1 VLKQTAIKFALLIFA
16 CLMVILARG
25 ADQPL
30 SVDDIRLLL
39 IGGGAPA
46 KIASLIEQRGI
57 SFHLTPELE
66 KKFKDDGADS
76 SVIRALQKAENK
88 PALKAASER
97 PAAATKQQ
105 PSASSS
111 SPSSSTDRQVAE
123 TLATIE
129 DHPAADNQPAQPSPE
144 LKRSK
149 SAQKTSVAPAPAA
162 SPLATEVA
170 RARNVNPEPKPAKAD
185 LGDPAPGQ
193 IQNIVQEFAAKEKLF
208 KEARNNYTYH
218 QSNKVEEFGAD
229 GDIDGVYEQEWDILY
244 DDSGK
249 RIERVTY
256 APTETLKRLILTKE
270 DLYAFRNTNPFVLT
284 SDELSEYEVKYLG
297 HVKVDEIT
305 AYVFSVRPKEL
316 QKGRQYFQGVIW
328 VDDRDLQIV
337 KSEGKPVPEPKTK
350 GNENLFPRFTTYRE
364 QIDGK
369 YWFPTYTTA
378 EDTLYFSTGSV
389 HMKEIIR
396 YSEYKQFKSKTR
408 ILSATPT
415 DQPNAKPIPE
425 TPPPNEK

>member
-1 VLKQTAIKFALLIFA
+1 VVKKTVTQFILLFFV
-16 CLMVILARG
+16 CLLAILARG

-46 KIASLIEQRGI
+46 KIVSLIDQRGI

-66 KKFKDDGADS
+66 KKLKDDGADN
-76 SVIRALQKAENK
+76 SVIVALHKAENK
-88 PALKAASER
+88 PALKTAN
-97 PAAATKQQ
+97 PQPIATPEKQ
-105 PSASSS
+105 PSASASSS
-111 SPSSSTDRQVAE
+111 SADRQVAE
-123 TLATIE
+123 TLASLN
-129 DHPAADNQPAQPSPE
+129 DHPAPDDHPAQSSPE
-144 LKRSK
+144 LKRPN
-149 SAQKTSVAPAPAA
+149 SAQRTTAAPTPAA
-162 SPLATEVA
+162 SPLSREVA
-170 RARNVNPEPKPAKAD
+170 QASAASPEAKPTKVD
-185 LGDPAPGQ
+185 LSDPSPDQ
-193 IQNIVQEFAAKEKLF
+193 IQKIIQEFAAKEKLF

-218 QSNKVEEFGAD
+218 QSNKVEEFDAN

-244 DDSGK
+244 DDNGQ

-256 APTETLKRLILTKE
+256 APADTLKRLILTKE

-284 SDELSEYEVKYLG
+284 SDELPEYEIKYLG

-316 QKGRQYFQGVIW
+316 KKGRQYFQGVIW

-350 GNENLFPRFTTYRE
+350 GGENLFPRFTTYRE

-369 YWFPTYTTA
+369 YWFPTFTTA

-415 DQPNAKPIPE
+415 DQPNAKPIQEAPAK
-425 TPPPNEK
+425 EKQ

>member
-1 VLKQTAIKFALLIFA
+1 MCLIG
-16 CLMVILARG
+16 ILARG

-39 IGGGAPA
+39 IGGGAPS
-46 KIASLIEQRGI
+46 KIVSLIEQRGI

-66 KKFKDDGADS
+66 KKLKDDGADN
-76 SVIRALQKAENK
+76 SVIGALQKAENEPAQK
-88 PALKAASER
+88 PANQR
-97 PAAATKQQ
+97 PVAAAKKQS
-105 PSASSS
+105 SASAS
-111 SPSSSTDRQVAE
+111 SSSTDRQVAE
-123 TLATIE
+123 TLASLD
-129 DHPAADNQPAQPSPE
+129 DHAVTNDHQAQSSPE
-144 LKRSK
+144 LKRPK
-149 SAQKTSVAPAPAA
+149 SVQKTSAAPTPGV
-162 SPLATEVA
+162 SPLSTEVA
-170 RARNVNPEPKPAKAD
+170 QARASNPEAKPAKVD
-185 LGDPAPGQ
+185 LSDPSPDQ
-193 IQNIVQEFAAKEKLF
+193 IQKIIQEFATKEKLF

-244 DDSGK
+244 DDNGQ

-256 APTETLKRLILTKE
+256 APADTLKRLILTKE

-284 SDELSEYEVKYLG
+284 SDELPEYEIKYLG

-305 AYVFSVRPKEL
+305 AYVFSVRPREL
-316 QKGRQYFQGVIW
+316 QKGKQYFQGVIW

-350 GNENLFPRFTTYRE
+350 GGENLFPRFKTYRE

-369 YWFPTYTTA
+369 YWFPTFTTA

-415 DQPNAKPIPE
+415 DQPNAKPIQE
-425 TPPPNEK
+425 APPQPKQ

>member
-1 VLKQTAIKFALLIFA
+1 MVKKTGTQFILLFFV
-16 CLMVILARG
+16 CLVEILARG
-25 ADQPL
+25 AEQPL
-30 SVDDIRLLL
+30 NVDDVRLLL

-46 KIASLIEQRGI
+46 KIVSLIEQRGI

-66 KKFKDDGADS
+66 KKLKDDGADD
-76 SVIRALQKAENK
+76 SVIVALHKAGNK
-88 PALKAASER
+88 PVQKTANPR
-97 PAAATKQQ
+97 PVATPKKL
-105 PSASSS
+105 PSTSASSS
-111 SPSSSTDRQVAE
+111 SADRQVAE
-123 TLATIE
+123 TLASLNDRPAPD
-129 DHPAADNQPAQPSPE
+129 DHPAQSSPE
-144 LKRSK
+144 LKRPNS
-149 SAQKTSVAPAPAA
+149 SQNTSGAPPPAA
-162 SPLATEVA
+162 SPLNTEVA
-170 RARNVNPEPKPAKAD
+170 RGRAASPEANPAKPD
-185 LGDPAPGQ
+185 LSDPSPDQ
-193 IQNIVQEFAAKEKLF
+193 IQKIIQEFAAKEKLF
-208 KEARNNYTYH
+208 QEARNNYTYH
-218 QSNKVEEFGAD
+218 QSNKVEEFDAN

-244 DDSGK
+244 DDNGK

-256 APTETLKRLILTKE
+256 APADTLKRLILTKE

-284 SDELSEYEVKYLG
+284 SDELPEYEIKYLG

-305 AYVFSVRPKEL
+305 AYVFSVRPREL
-316 QKGRQYFQGVIW
+316 QKGKQYFQGVIW

-350 GNENLFPRFTTYRE
+350 GGENLFPRFTTYRE

-369 YWFPTYTTA
+369 YWFPTFTTA

-415 DQPNAKPIPE
+415 DQPNAKPIQEAPAK
-425 TPPPNEK
+425 EKQ

>member
-1 VLKQTAIKFALLIFA
+1 
-16 CLMVILARG
+16 MGILARG

-39 IGGGAPA
+39 IGGGTPA
-46 KIASLIEQRGI
+46 KIVSLIEQRGI
-57 SFHLTPELE
+57 SFHLTSELE
-66 KKFKDDGADS
+66 KKLKDDGADN
-76 SVIRALQKAENK
+76 SVIGALQKAENK
-88 PALKAASER
+88 PALNPANER
-97 PAAATKQQ
+97 LVPPPKEQ
-105 PSASSS
+105 PSAS
-111 SPSSSTDRQVAE
+111 PSSSADRQAAE
-123 TLATIE
+123 TLASLE
-129 DHPAADNQPAQPSPE
+129 DHPAPNDPPVQSAPE
-144 LKRSK
+144 LKRPK
-149 SAQKTSVAPAPAA
+149 STQKASSAPAPAA
-162 SPLATEVA
+162 PPLNTEVA
-170 RARNVNPEPKPAKAD
+170 RAGPGSPGAKPAKAD
-185 LGDPAPGQ
+185 LSDPAPDQ
-193 IQNIVQEFAAKEKLF
+193 IQRIIQEFATKEKLF

-218 QSNKVEEFGAD
+218 QSNKVEEFDAD

-244 DDSGK
+244 DDNGQ

-256 APTETLKRLILTKE
+256 APADSLKRLILTKE

-284 SDELSEYEVKYLG
+284 SDEVPEYEIKYLG

-305 AYVFSVRPKEL
+305 AYVFSVRPREL
-316 QKGRQYFQGVIW
+316 QKGQQYFQGVIW

-350 GNENLFPRFTTYRE
+350 GGENLFPRFTTYRE

-369 YWFPTYTTA
+369 YWFPTFTTA

-415 DQPNAKPIPE
+415 DQPNAKPIQEGPAK
-425 TPPPNEK
+425 EKQ

>member
-1 VLKQTAIKFALLIFA
+1 MVKKTAIKFAILVFVCLLG
-16 CLMVILARG
+16 ILALG

-30 SVDDIRLLL
+30 SVDDIQLLL
-39 IGGGAPA
+39 IAGGAPT

-66 KKFKDDGADS
+66 KKLKDDGADN
-76 SVIRALQKAENK
+76 SVIEALRKAENK
-88 PALKAASER
+88 PAHKAASDR
-97 PAAATKQQ
+97 PATPPKEQ
-105 PSASSS
+105 PSASAS
-111 SPSSSTDRQVAE
+111 SSSTDRQVAE

-129 DHPAADNQPAQPSPE
+129 DHPAGDNHAAQSSPE
-144 LKRSK
+144 LKRRN
-149 SAQKTSVAPAPAA
+149 SAQKTSSAPAPAA
-162 SPLATEVA
+162 SSLDTEVA
-170 RARNVNPEPKPAKAD
+170 RARAVNPEPKPAN
-185 LGDPAPGQ
+185 LSDPAQGQ
-193 IQNIVQEFAAKEKLF
+193 IQNIIQEFAGKEKLF

-244 DDSGK
+244 DDNGQ

-256 APTETLKRLILTKE
+256 APADTLKRLILTKE

-316 QKGRQYFQGVIW
+316 QKGKQYFQGVIW

-350 GNENLFPRFTTYRE
+350 GQENLFPRFTTYRE

-369 YWFPTYTTA
+369 YWFPTFTTA

-389 HMKEIIR
+389 HMKEVIR

>member
-1 VLKQTAIKFALLIFA
+1 VVKKTVTQFILLVFV
-16 CLMVILARG
+16 CLIGILARG

-46 KIASLIEQRGI
+46 KIVSLIEQRGI
-57 SFHLTPELE
+57 SFHLTSELE
-66 KKFKDDGADS
+66 KKLKNDGADN
-76 SVIRALQKAENK
+76 SVIGALQKAENK
-88 PALKAASER
+88 PAPNPANER
-97 PAAATKQQ
+97 PAPASKEQ
-105 PSASSS
+105 PSASASSS
-111 SPSSSTDRQVAE
+111 SSSADRQVAE
-123 TLATIE
+123 TLASLD
-129 DHPAADNQPAQPSPE
+129 DHPAPDDHPAQSSPE

-149 SAQKTSVAPAPAA
+149 SAQKTSAAPAPAA
-162 SPLATEVA
+162 SPLDTEVA
-170 RARNVNPEPKPAKAD
+170 RGRAVSPEAKPARAN
-185 LGDPAPGQ
+185 LSDPTPDQ
-193 IQNIVQEFAAKEKLF
+193 TQKIIQEFAAKEKLF

-218 QSNKVEEFGAD
+218 QTNKVEEFGAD

-244 DDSGK
+244 DDNGQ

-305 AYVFSVRPKEL
+305 AYVFSIRPREL

-350 GNENLFPRFTTYRE
+350 GVENLFPRFTTYRE

-369 YWFPTYTTA
+369 YWFPTFTTA

-415 DQPNAKPIPE
+415 DQPNAKPIQE
-425 TPPPNEK
+425 PPQPKQ